1 MISLSDAELA
11 AISDAARPLPHK
23 ARSEFLQAVAA
34 ELEHQEQRG
43 PGVVYR
49 ACRELQKKYFDPPQF
64 HVRANTTERIR
75 QKVPT
80 EKNKPVK
87 RYDVPALPLARKFSL
102 IEPRQHCDRLRT
114 IHTTGGAGAST
125 PHISGCGEEAP
136 HSMARHGRPRLS
148 WPLRDM

>member
-11 AISDAARPLPHK
+11 AISDAARPLPRK

-80 EKNKPVK
+80 EKINPSNGMM
-87 RYDVPALPLARKFSL
+87 F
-102 IEPRQHCDRLRT
+102 PRCRSHVSF
-114 IHTTGGAGAST
+114 H
-125 PHISGCGEEAP
+125 
-136 HSMARHGRPRLS
+136 
-148 WPLRDM
+148 